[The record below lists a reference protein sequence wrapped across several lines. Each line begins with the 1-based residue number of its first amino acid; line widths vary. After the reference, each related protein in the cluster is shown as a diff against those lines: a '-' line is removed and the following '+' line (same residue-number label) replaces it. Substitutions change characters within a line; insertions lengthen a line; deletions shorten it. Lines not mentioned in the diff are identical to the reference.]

1 MNKSMLIFV
10 SIALLCYN
18 CSRSQ
23 TDNAQSSESIVKIY
37 QFLNIVNSDTI
48 NDIQKKKYLDSIV
61 YIANS
66 EIAKYTSDD
75 RYYYLKMNALISLK
89 NYQEL
94 DSFLGSDSFP
104 NGQNPVILFYR
115 ALCNKSL
122 GNEQKT
128 KHFYSQAISELNKS
142 MEQYPDSLELWI
154 ISVYFTSQI
163 ESYGSARMRLDSLIE
178 IYPQS
183 SLFEAYRYNLDNFIQ
198 QEDIYFGP

>member
-1 MNKSMLIFV
+1 MNKSILIFI

-18 CSRSQ
+18 CSSSQ
-23 TDNAQSSESIVKIY
+23 SDNAQSSESIVKIY
-37 QFLNIVNSDTI
+37 RFLNILNNDTTI
-48 NDIQKKKYLDSIV
+48 DIQKEKYLDSIV
-61 YIANS
+61 HIANS
-66 EIAKYTSDD
+66 EIAKYTSDE

-94 DSFLGSDSFP
+94 DSFIGSDSFP
-104 NGQNPVILFYR
+104 NRQNPVILFYR
-115 ALCNKSL
+115 ALCNQSL
-122 GNEQKT
+122 GNENKS

-163 ESYGSARMRLDSLIE
+163 ESYGNARMKLDSLIE

-183 SLFEAYRYNLDNFIQ
+183 SLFEAYRYNLDNFIK